1 MIDKLNK
8 LDLNLNRL
16 EELDK
21 SKFSSNNF
29 KDVNQQLE
37 AIVSQ
42 ILSSM
47 NIDSEKTL
55 STDEQVFL
63 ENILSKIEK
72 LETKIVDFSF
82 TDNIMKNSNSKSG
95 Q

>member
-8 LDLNLNRL
+8 LDSNLNKL

-21 SKFSSNNF
+21 NKFSPNHF

-47 NIDSEKTL
+47 NIDTEKTL

-72 LETKIVDFSF
+72 LETKILPKANLLNSFSQSI
-82 TDNIMKNSNSKSG
+82 T
-95 Q
+95 

>member
-8 LDLNLNRL
+8 LDLNLNKL
-16 EELDK
+16 EELDRN
-21 SKFSSNNF
+21 KFSSNDF

-37 AIVSQ
+37 AIVNQ
-42 ILSSM
+42 ILSLM

-72 LETKIVDFSF
+72 LETKILPKANLLNSFSQSI
-82 TDNIMKNSNSKSG
+82 T
-95 Q
+95 

>member
-8 LDLNLNRL
+8 LDLNLNKL

-21 SKFSSNNF
+21 NKFSSNNF
-29 KDVNQQLE
+29 KEVNQQLE
-37 AIVSQ
+37 MVVDQ
-42 ILSSM
+42 IMSSM

-72 LETKIVDFSF
+72 LETKILPKANLLNSFSQSI
-82 TDNIMKNSNSKSG
+82 T
-95 Q
+95 

>member
-1 MIDKLNK
+1 MIDKLNNF
-8 LDLNLNRL
+8 DLNLNKL

-21 SKFSSNNF
+21 NKFSSNNF

-37 AIVSQ
+37 VIVSQ
-42 ILSSM
+42 ILSSI

-72 LETKIVDFSF
+72 LETKILPKANLLNSFSQSI
-82 TDNIMKNSNSKSG
+82 T
-95 Q
+95 

>member
-1 MIDKLNK
+1 MIDELNK
-8 LDLNLNRL
+8 LDMNLNKL

-21 SKFSSNNF
+21 NKFSSNNF

-72 LETKIVDFSF
+72 LETKILPKANLLNSFSQSI
-82 TDNIMKNSNSKSG
+82 T
-95 Q
+95 

>member
-8 LDLNLNRL
+8 LDLNLNKL

-21 SKFSSNNF
+21 NKFSSNNF
-29 KDVNQQLE
+29 KEVNKQLE
-37 AIVSQ
+37 MVVDQ
-42 ILSSM
+42 IMYSM

-72 LETKIVDFSF
+72 LETKILPKANLLNSFSQSI
-82 TDNIMKNSNSKSG
+82 T
-95 Q
+95 

>member
-8 LDLNLNRL
+8 LNSNLNKL

-21 SKFSSNNF
+21 NKFSSNNF

-42 ILSSM
+42 ILSSI

-72 LETKIVDFSF
+72 LETKILPKANLLNSFSQSI
-82 TDNIMKNSNSKSG
+82 T
-95 Q
+95 

>member
-8 LDLNLNRL
+8 LDLNLNKL

-21 SKFSSNNF
+21 NKFSSNNF
-29 KDVNQQLE
+29 KDVNQELE

-47 NIDSEKTL
+47 NIDSKKTP

-63 ENILSKIEK
+63 ENILIKIEK
-72 LETKIVDFSF
+72 LETKILPKANLFNSFSQSI
-82 TDNIMKNSNSKSG
+82 T
-95 Q
+95 

>member
-8 LDLNLNRL
+8 LDLNLNKL

-21 SKFSSNNF
+21 NKFSSNNF
-29 KDVNQQLE
+29 KEVNQQLE
-37 AIVSQ
+37 KVLEQ
-42 ILSSM
+42 ITFSM

-72 LETKIVDFSF
+72 LETKFLPKANLLNSF
-82 TDNIMKNSNSKSG
+82 SKSII
-95 Q
+95 

>member
-8 LDLNLNRL
+8 LDLNLNKL

-21 SKFSSNNF
+21 NKFSSNNF

-47 NIDSEKTL
+47 NIDSEKNT
-55 STDEQVFL
+55 
-63 ENILSKIEK
+63 
-72 LETKIVDFSF
+72 
-82 TDNIMKNSNSKSG
+82 
-95 Q
+95 

>member
-8 LDLNLNRL
+8 LDLNLNKL
-16 EELDK
+16 EELDRN
-21 SKFSSNNF
+21 KFSSNNF

-37 AIVSQ
+37 AILSQ

-72 LETKIVDFSF
+72 LETKILPKANLFNSFSQSI
-82 TDNIMKNSNSKSG
+82 T
-95 Q
+95 

>member
-8 LDLNLNRL
+8 LDLNLNKL

-21 SKFSSNNF
+21 NKFSSNNF

-63 ENILSKIEK
+63 ENILIKIEK
-72 LETKIVDFSF
+72 LETKILPKANLFNSFSQSI
-82 TDNIMKNSNSKSG
+82 T
-95 Q
+95 

>member
-8 LDLNLNRL
+8 LDLNLNKL

-21 SKFSSNNF
+21 NKFSSNNF

-37 AIVSQ
+37 MVVDQ
-42 ILSSM
+42 IMSSM

-72 LETKIVDFSF
+72 LEIKILPKANLLNSFSQSI
-82 TDNIMKNSNSKSG
+82 T
-95 Q
+95 

>member
-8 LDLNLNRL
+8 LDLNLNKL

-21 SKFSSNNF
+21 NKFSSNNF
-29 KDVNQQLE
+29 KEVNQQLE
-37 AIVSQ
+37 MVVDQ

-72 LETKIVDFSF
+72 LETKILPKANLLNSFSQSI
-82 TDNIMKNSNSKSG
+82 T
-95 Q
+95 

>member
-1 MIDKLNK
+1 MIDKLNE
-8 LDLNLNRL
+8 LDLNLNKL

-21 SKFSSNNF
+21 NKFSSNNF
-29 KDVNQQLE
+29 KEVNQQLE
-37 AIVSQ
+37 MVVDQ
-42 ILSSM
+42 IMSSM

-72 LETKIVDFSF
+72 LETKILPKANLLNSFSQSI
-82 TDNIMKNSNSKSG
+82 T
-95 Q
+95 

>member
-8 LDLNLNRL
+8 LDLNLNKL

-21 SKFSSNNF
+21 NKFSSNNF
-29 KDVNQQLE
+29 KEVNQQLE
-37 AIVSQ
+37 MVVDQ
-42 ILSSM
+42 IMSSM

-72 LETKIVDFSF
+72 LETKILPKANLLNSFSQF
-82 TDNIMKNSNSKSG
+82 IT
-95 Q
+95 

>member
-8 LDLNLNRL
+8 LDLNLNKL

-21 SKFSSNNF
+21 NKFSSNNF

-37 AIVSQ
+37 TIVSQ

-47 NIDSEKTL
+47 NIESEKTL
-55 STDEQVFL
+55 STDEQFFL

-72 LETKIVDFSF
+72 LETKILPKANLLNSFSQSI
-82 TDNIMKNSNSKSG
+82 T
-95 Q
+95 

>member
-1 MIDKLNK
+1 MIDKLNM
-8 LDLNLNRL
+8 LDLNLNKL

-21 SKFSSNNF
+21 NKFSSNNF

-47 NIDSEKTL
+47 NIDSEKIL

-72 LETKIVDFSF
+72 LETKILPKANLLNSFSQSI
-82 TDNIMKNSNSKSG
+82 T
-95 Q
+95 

>member
-8 LDLNLNRL
+8 LDLNLNKL
-16 EELDK
+16 EELDEN
-21 SKFSSNNF
+21 KFSSNNF

-47 NIDSEKTL
+47 NIDSEKTP
-55 STDEQVFL
+55 SIDEQVFL

-72 LETKIVDFSF
+72 LETKILPKANLLNSFSQSI
-82 TDNIMKNSNSKSG
+82 T
-95 Q
+95 

>member
-8 LDLNLNRL
+8 LDLNLNKL
-16 EELDK
+16 EELDNN
-21 SKFSSNNF
+21 KFSFNDF
-29 KDVNQQLE
+29 KVVNQQLE

-72 LETKIVDFSF
+72 LETKILPKANLLNSFSQSI
-82 TDNIMKNSNSKSG
+82 T
-95 Q
+95 